1 MSTPKSEDS
10 VGKVPEGTG
19 GKVSEGTGGKASL
32 PEDPG
37 PAAPAPGSAPQPE
50 SQKEI
55 GGRGGADPTRYGDW
69 EVNGRC
75 VDF

>member
-1 MSTPKSEDS
+1 MEGRRMSGTDKNEARPAGTAAEKPAEAPA
-10 VGKVPEGTG
+10 GGPEG
-19 GKVSEGTGGKASL
+19 KPSS
-32 PEDPG
+32 G
-37 PAAPAPGSAPQPE
+37 PAGDTGTPA

>member
-1 MSTPKSEDS
+1 MDAPKPENADAAKTEQTGAGPRPAGDS
-10 VGKVPEGTG
+10 ATG
-19 GKVSEGTGGKASL
+19 S
-32 PEDPG
+32 
-37 PAAPAPGSAPQPE
+37 PAP
-50 SQKEI
+50 QKEI